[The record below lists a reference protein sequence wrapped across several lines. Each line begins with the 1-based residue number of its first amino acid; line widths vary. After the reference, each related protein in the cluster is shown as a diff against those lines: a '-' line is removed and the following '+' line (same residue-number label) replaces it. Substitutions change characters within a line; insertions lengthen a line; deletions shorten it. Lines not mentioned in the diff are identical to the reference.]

1 MNLRLRQ
8 CADEYISAIECAARL
23 HAAGERHSIGE
34 ALAALANSHDHF
46 LDLVGR
52 RVEDHEPRPHRPAP
66 LDAVER
72 ELSALIATD
81 FNGLSAVDRNRLTS
95 MLGSATYLLR
105 EHCRRAA

>member
-23 HAAGERHSIGE
+23 REAGASDQAVGE

-52 RVEDHEPRPHRPAP
+52 RADDHATRQPHRHRAH
-66 LDAVER
+66 V
-72 ELSALIATD
+72 
-81 FNGLSAVDRNRLTS
+81 
-95 MLGSATYLLR
+95 
-105 EHCRRAA
+105 RRAA